1 MDRLK
6 KWSKKW
12 SKNGSKMGHFGVPPG
27 GSKMTKTGKPG
38 NLYVADIPFLSSF
51 VTFFGHFLVI
61 LQYFAQVAT
70 CGFWPKIDRK
80 KLIKTADFRRLT
92 FSGFSKSGPKNGSFF
107 GHFWTKNGSKNGPL
121 FWPFFGSF
129 FGPFLDPFL
138 DRFWTTLGSLY
149 LCMSYSRR
157 HLPAYVGGT

>member
-1 MDRLK
+1 MGPKMAK
-6 KWSKKW
+6 KWVQKWVKKW
-12 SKNGSKMGHFGVPPG
+12 VKNGSKMGQFLDHFWKNP
-27 GSKMTKTGKPG
+27 KMLDSESLRFWT
-38 NLYVADIPFLSSF
+38 V
-51 VTFFGHFLVI
+51 FFGQKWVI
-61 LQYFAQVAT
+61 LAYFVQVAT

-80 KLIKTADFRRLT
+80 KLIKTADFRCLT
-92 FSGFSKSGPKNGSFF
+92 FSVFSKSGPKNGSFF

-157 HLPAYVGGT
+157 HLPAYVGGTWK